1 MKVRTLLCVCALL
14 FSLTVAAQFQPER
27 YPKREFRAAW
37 IQAVNGQFRGI
48 PTEKL
53 KQTLISQLNSLQ
65 EAGINAIIFQVRPEA
80 DALYASQLEPWSR
93 FLTGVQGQAP
103 NPYWDPMEFM
113 IEECHKRG
121 MEFHAWINPY
131 RVKTSL
137 KNELAPGHVL
147 SLIHI

>member
-53 KQTLISQLNSLQ
+53 KQTLISQLNSLK
-65 EAGINAIIFQVRPEA
+65 EAGIMPLSFRYVPK
-80 DALYASQLEPWSR
+80 
-93 FLTGVQGQAP
+93 
-103 NPYWDPMEFM
+103 PMLSM
-113 IEECHKRG
+113 LRNWNRG
-121 MEFHAWINPY
+121 AAF
-131 RVKTSL
+131 
-137 KNELAPGHVL
+137 
-147 SLIHI
+147 